1 MLLQIHISRSTV
13 NVSTSRGTPPSTL
26 SVKGQIETVRVKG
39 TVENS
44 ACLQWLE
51 SDSSVV
57 FFSIMNSGSLQVKLL
72 WSFENQK
79 AINAAKCLP
88 TIFLPCLFHTQSWN
102 RFCNRA
108 AKNQMFRVCVLV
120 GWTFFWLIVALIVT
134 VSPPPLS
141 FSQAQKTESVDNKG
155 EWIVMKNWGWFYVPL
170 GATFKSYFYQVF
182 CKC

>member
-51 SDSSVV
+51 ADSSVV
-57 FFSIMNSGSLQVKLL
+57 FSIRNSGSLQVKLL
-72 WSFENQK
+72 WLFEKQK
-79 AINAAKCLP
+79 ALNAAKCSH
-88 TIFLPCLFHTQSWN
+88 TIFLPCLFYIQSWN

-108 AKNQMFRVCVLV
+108 AKKQVFKVCVLV
-120 GWTFFWLIVALIVT
+120 GWTFSLASSSFN
-134 VSPPPLS
+134 SNCLS
-141 FSQAQKTESVDNKG
+141 FFPFFTGTEN
-155 EWIVMKNWGWFYVPL
+155 WI
-170 GATFKSYFYQVF
+170 
-182 CKC
+182 CR